1 MPRMARFIE
10 ENGFYHIISRSL
22 NDAYIIKD
30 SKDFTYFL
38 ELVNTAKKQYPFH
51 LFHYAVMNTHFH
63 FILQALSHE
72 MLSRALA
79 QIKWFYALWY
89 RRKYCWNGPLWRER
103 YTSIPIENENYL
115 YNCGVYIEYNPVR
128 AGICINPADYRFSS
142 YRKYHLGITDIIIDD
157 YENNF
162 DSSQYTTID
171 YTSDLAKDLFSRSPA
186 VGSALFIS
194 KSKRLAMPQN
204 GCPKK

>member
-1 MPRMARFIE
+1 MPRIARSIE

-22 NDAYIIKD
+22 NDTYIIKD
-30 SKDFTYFL
+30 DKDFTRFL
-38 ELVNTAKKQYPFH
+38 ELVHKAKKQYPFH

-63 FILQALSHE
+63 FIIQALSHE

-79 QIKWFYALWY
+79 HIKWSYTSWCKKRY
-89 RRKYCWNGPLWRER
+89 SWKGPLWRER
-103 YTSIPIENENYL
+103 YTSIPIENEDYL
-115 YNCGVYIEYNPVR
+115 YNCGVYVEYNPVR

-142 YRKYHLGITDIIIDD
+142 YRKHHSGVTDTIIDD
-157 YENNF
+157 YENNYN
-162 DSSQYTTID
+162 SSQYATID

-186 VGSALFIS
+186 VGSAIFIS
-194 KSKRLAMPQN
+194 KLKRLATPQD